1 MKQDDEYLYTD
12 YSMQLFTAFA
22 HKGIADMHSLLSTY
36 DDELES
42 EAFIPGLLF
51 GFLIHFELLLTCMA
65 TSLEK
70 EVEEVFSAYAGYYNE
85 NRESLKEIHPLNP
98 SYAQKAYEEFKKAMG
113 Q

>member
-12 YSMQLFTAFA
+12 YSMQIFTAFA
-22 HKGIADMHSLLSTY
+22 HKGIADMHGLLSTY

-85 NRESLKEIHPLNP
+85 NRESLKEIPPLSP
-98 SYAQKAYEEFKKAMG
+98 SFAQKAFEEFKKTLG

>member
-12 YSMQLFTAFA
+12 YSMQIFTAFA

-51 GFLIHFELLLTCMA
+51 GFLIHFEMLLNCMA
-65 TSLEK
+65 TSLDK
-70 EVEEVFSAYAGYYNE
+70 EVEEVFSAYANYYNE
-85 NRESLKEIHPLNP
+85 NRESLKEIPPLSP
-98 SYAQKAYEEFKKAMG
+98 SFAQKAFEEFKRTMG